1 MSILEGILQII
12 AFINLIGWMIYIAIV
27 IMVQSKGIK
36 LTFVCSN
43 CGTQFTKTTKMI
55 ENVPFKGVNG
65 QLVYQLECPN
75 CHQIKWLSPL
85 EQGIQK
91 QQQQSKYNH
100 QLWQNA
106 FVIAIIPAIL
116 ALIFP
121 VVLLGYAPLLLIL
134 IILKELKKK
143 N

>member
-1 MSILEGILQII
+1 
-12 AFINLIGWMIYIAIV
+12 
-27 IMVQSKGIK
+27 
-36 LTFVCSN
+36 
-43 CGTQFTKTTKMI
+43 MI

-75 CHQIKWLSPL
+75 CHQIEWLSPL

-91 QQQQSKYNH
+91 QHQQSKYNH

-116 ALIFP
+116 ALLFP
-121 VVLLGYAPLLLIL
+121 IVLLGYAPLLLIL
-134 IILKELKKK
+134 IILKKLKKK